1 MIAKRYDD
9 ELMYS
14 VMKCEGDKKYK
25 YCTKDGKLAFKKPG
39 KDFLWATKENI
50 MNLYVIE
57 GSLYIGE
64 YVGKEKNANKY
75 YL

>member
-14 VMKCEGDKKYK
+14 VQRCEGDKKYK
-25 YCTKDGKLAFKKPG
+25 YCTKDGKLAFKKPS
-39 KDFLWATKENI
+39 KDFLGATKENI

-64 YVGKEKNANKY
+64 YVDGGDDR
-75 YL
+75 

>member
-14 VMKCEGDKKYK
+14 VMKCEGDNKYK

-39 KDFLWATKENI
+39 KDFLGATKENN

-57 GSLYIGE
+57 RSLYIGE
-64 YVGKEKNANKY
+64 SVGKDK
-75 YL
+75 

>member
-25 YCTKDGKLAFKKPG
+25 YCTRDGKLAFKKPASAVQETLLP
-39 KDFLWATKENI
+39 DSSA
-50 MNLYVIE
+50 
-57 GSLYIGE
+57 S
-64 YVGKEKNANKY
+64 KY
-75 YL
+75 QPP